1 MFKRG
6 MMRKFLLL
14 IAVFLIGCTASFA
27 AKIPVEV
34 RNYIQEK
41 IPQADIR
48 FDGVIIFPDNTVYL
62 PLYPSLFSDIKSLKI
77 KETYPANQELKQE
90 PDIVIFNND
99 FVLMKVLTD
108 GEGHRTIL
116 HQTNPP
122 LQVRTGLLPQDM
134 LVPSGLI
141 IPENIKGIIGNL
153 KIDTKAE
160 DVIKVENK
168 DSFEEFLSQAEPA
181 SQQALI
187 NQLKNKVLYVSTNY
201 SKNIQVVEPAKA
213 VPSYSLAQKSI
224 PIDIKAVNN
233 GKFLLV
239 TSYDRPFV
247 DVVSV
252 ADARFIKQVNL
263 SSNPEQILL
272 DEANK
277 RAYITS
283 PTASTIFVLD
293 LNTMS
298 LIQKIKINGYCE
310 KLLLR
315 DDKLFYV
322 DKLKNEIWAIELK
335 KDYELKDIGKFPN
348 VSALE
353 FSKNKLYIS
362 SRTKS
367 RVAIIDYSTFGLV
380 NEFTTVNKPLSMLL
394 YNDTL
399 YVLGAQN
406 NVIQKIDTSSDT
418 VCGNIELGTGGFS
431 SGFHRIEG
439 TNLAVVTDLK
449 QNSYSIIDL
458 SKGKLLKTYLL
469 NVPIKDVVI
478 TEKVNL
484 FD

>member
-1 MFKRG
+1 MGEKIL
-6 MMRKFLLL
+6 RKFLLL
-14 IAVFLIGCTASFA
+14 ISILLIGCTSVFA
-27 AKIPVEV
+27 AKIPSDV
-34 RNYIQEK
+34 RNYIQDK

-48 FDGVIIFPDNTVYL
+48 FDGVIIFPDNTIYL
-62 PLYPSLFSDIKSLKI
+62 PLYPSLFSDIKKLQI
-77 KETYPANQELKQE
+77 KETFPANQELKQE

-99 FVLMKVLTD
+99 FVLLKVLTD
-108 GEGHRTIL
+108 GEGHRTVL
-116 HQTNPP
+116 HQQNPP

-141 IPENIKGIIGNL
+141 VPENIKGIIGNL

-160 DVIKVENK
+160 DIIKVENK
-168 DSFEEFLSQAEPA
+168 DSFEEFLSQGEPT
-181 SQQALI
+181 SQQSLI
-187 NQLKNKVLYVSTNY
+187 NQLKNKILYVTTNY

-239 TSYDRPFV
+239 TSYDRPFI
-247 DVVSV
+247 DIVSV

-277 RAYITS
+277 KAYITS

-298 LIQKIKINGYCE
+298 LVQKIKINGYCE
-310 KLLLR
+310 KLLLS
-315 DDKLFYV
+315 DGKLFYV
-322 DKLKNEIWAIELK
+322 DKLKNEIWAIELN
-335 KDYELKDIGKFPN
+335 KDYELKDIGRFPN
-348 VSALE
+348 VSALA

-367 RVAIIDYSTFGLV
+367 RIAIIDYSTFGLV

-394 YNDTL
+394 FNDYI

-406 NVIQKIDTSSDT
+406 NVIQRIDTHSDT
-418 VCGNIELGTGGFS
+418 VCGNIELGTDGFS
-431 SGFHRIEG
+431 SGFHQIDN

-458 SKGKLLKTYLL
+458 TKGKLLKTYLL
-469 NVPIKDVVI
+469 NVPIKDVII